1 MQFQLRSLLV
11 GFSIVASRLAQF
23 VKTDTYPA
31 GICLSLLLPL
41 CLASSIEAVEY
52 HGRFNIGLLAARE
65 RFTDESDGSS
75 SNDVGVVS
83 SRIYLD
89 ASELTPYQL
98 QFVADVRDKH
108 DFFDKLDRERL
119 ELVARNRLQTRQLF
133 LRWNQTAAPLT
144 ATLGRFSA
152 ADAGV
157 IYTDG
162 LDLGL
167 RLTPELKW
175 GVLGGYT
182 PRFDEGS
189 ALETTSNS
197 QQYGTYITYL
207 DNGRRWSDY
216 IFFSNLFISVPVNTL
231 PELPGIEASTSE
243 DPAEPNTAQQE
254 AAQQDPATSRRNL
267 WVNNT
272 TMQWGQRTRLT
283 NLSTV
288 GLNPKPIAENLWFSW
303 FQNFSSQMNGQLSYL
318 HVDPFEYH
326 RQQELRETLPSSQY
340 RQGSFTLRHRVS
352 PQWQMLYL
360 AKYGKRTFD
369 QLEKKVLGLGIQ
381 FSEFFSSRDT
391 ASIQVHYQ
399 QNFVSNSIISIFD
412 YGFFSQDWEFHLS
425 QSIGVE
431 KHRDIEKTLYPTVT
445 QVGSSFFWSRLIF
458 STASLEWARDENVDI
473 YSLIA
478 KIGYRFGS
486 KELPPIRD
494 GAPPRG
500 RL

>member
-1 MQFQLRSLLV
+1 MLLQSQYRPCCVRALRNAARFAQQLRSDIFAIGIFCGMLLTV
-11 GFSIVASRLAQF
+11 CLPSKLVAA
-23 VKTDTYPA
+23 
-31 GICLSLLLPL
+31 
-41 CLASSIEAVEY
+41 EY
-52 HGRFNIGLLAARE
+52 HGRFNVGLLAARE

-83 SRIYLD
+83 SRLYLD
-89 ASELTPYQL
+89 ASELTSYQL

-119 ELVARNRLQTRQLF
+119 ELVAKNRLQTRQLF
-133 LRWNQTAAPLT
+133 LRWNQSDSPFT

-162 LDLGL
+162 IDLGL
-167 RLTPELKW
+167 RFTPELKW

-182 PRFDEGS
+182 PRFDQSS
-189 ALETTSNS
+189 ALETTADS

-216 IFFSNLFISVPVNTL
+216 IFFSNLFVSIPVNTL
-231 PELPGIEASTSE
+231 PGLSVNDAAT
-243 DPAEPNTAQQE
+243 TATQDQQE
-254 AAQQDPATSRRNL
+254 PEKLRRQL

-288 GLNPKPIAENLWFSW
+288 GLNPRPTAENLWFSW

-326 RQQELRETLPSSQY
+326 RQQDLRETLPSSQY
-340 RQGSFTLRHRVS
+340 RQGSFTLRHRLT
-352 PQWQMLYL
+352 PQVQTLYL

-369 QLEKKVLGLGIQ
+369 QLEKKVFGLGLQ
-381 FSEFFSSRDT
+381 LSEFLSTRDN
-391 ASIQVHYQ
+391 ASVQVHYQ
-399 QNFVSNSIISIFD
+399 QNFVSNAIISIID
-412 YGFFSQDWEFHLS
+412 YSFFSKDWEFHLS
-425 QSIGVE
+425 QSIGIE

-445 QVGSSFFWSRLIF
+445 QIGSSFFWSRLIF

-473 YSLIA
+473 YSIIA
-478 KIGYRFGS
+478 KVGYRFGS